1 MIDTNASN
9 AYVCVWKKFLTL
21 FLLPKIVKYLSQTQN
36 VILVLYW
43 SHKPLYAGQKMYLS
57 VSI

>member
-21 FLLPKIVKYLSQTQN
+21 FLLPKIVKYLNQTQN

-43 SHKPLYAGQKMYLS
+43 SHKPLYAGQKTCLS

>member
-1 MIDTNASN
+1 MQ
-9 AYVCVWKKFLTL
+9 VKPMFVWKKFLTL
-21 FLLPKIVKYLSQTQN
+21 FLLPKIVKYLNQTQN

-43 SHKPLYAGQKMYLS
+43 SHKPLFAGQKMCLS

>member
-21 FLLPKIVKYLSQTQN
+21 FLLPKIVKYLNQTQN

-43 SHKPLYAGQKMYLS
+43 SHKPL
-57 VSI
+57 